1 MSLSRLPLLAAALL
15 LSACGGSEP
24 VDGAAARNDQGWVG
38 AWAAAPYG
46 PYPLGPLTDVLPV
59 PLPVPL
65 PPIPSLLPG
74 NQAVDQSFRMVV
86 RPTLGGDTLRVRLS
100 NLVGDRPLHI
110 GPVQVAQRLAGPAIL
125 PDSSRPV
132 LFGGRDEVVIAPGA
146 EAISDAVAFSYAV
159 GADLAVSFHVI
170 GESGPITWHAV
181 SFALNYVGLPNLGD
195 STGDPTGLS
204 FPQPTLGWFF
214 LSGIDVRAPQSPG
227 AIVAIGDSITD
238 GAYSVPETNT
248 RWPDWFAARLRSA
261 GVGMSV
267 LNQGINSNT
276 VTREAVDPDSAY
288 QGVPAVARFDRDVL
302 ARSGVRSVV
311 IFEGTNDLGAGIV
324 AEDIHA
330 GIRSLSDR
338 AHAAGLCVVVGTI
351 PPRFDVIP
359 PLNGWEPAT
368 MEPQRQRLNEL
379 IRADTSF
386 DALADF
392 EAALGLPG
400 MPALPNVALYFPD
413 LLHPNSIGFAAMA
426 QAVPLEALVP
436 PPAGHCNRQR
446 TRT

>member
-1 MSLSRLPLLAAALL
+1 MLAAVLL

-24 VDGAAARNDQGWVG
+24 VESATARNDQGWVG

-46 PYPLGPLTDVLPV
+46 PYPLGPLTDLLPV
-59 PLPVPL
+59 PQPVPL

-86 RPTLGGDTLRVRLS
+86 RPTLGGETLRVRLS
-100 NLVGDRPLHI
+100 NLVGDRPLRV

-125 PDSSRPV
+125 PGSGRPV
-132 LFGGRDEVVIAPGA
+132 LFGGRDEVTIAPGA
-146 EAISDAVAFSYAV
+146 EAISDAVDFSYAV
-159 GADLAVSFHVI
+159 GTDLAVSFHVI

-181 SFALNYVGLPNLGD
+181 SFALSYVGLPNLGD
-195 STGDPTGLS
+195 STGDPIGLS

-214 LSGIDVRAPQSPG
+214 LSGIDVLAPQSPG

-238 GAYSVPETNT
+238 GSYAVPETNT
-248 RWPDWFAARLRSA
+248 RWPDFLAQRLQRA
-261 GVGMSV
+261 GIAMGV

-276 VTREAVDPDSAY
+276 VTRTAISADSAY
-288 QGVPAVARFDRDVL
+288 QGAPAVERFGRDVL
-302 ARSGVRSVV
+302 DRAGVRSVL
-311 IFEGTNDLGAGIV
+311 IFEGTNDLGAGV
-324 AEDIHA
+324 AAEEIHA

-351 PPRFDVIP
+351 PPRMDVIP
-359 PLNGWEPAT
+359 PLFSWKPAT

-379 IRADTSF
+379 IRADSSF
-386 DALADF
+386 DSLADF
-392 EAALGLPG
+392 EAALALPG
-400 MPALPNVALYFPD
+400 TTLPNVLLYFPD
-413 LLHPNSIGFAAMA
+413 LLHPNSLGFAAMA

-436 PPAGHCNRQR
+436 PPVGHCNR
-446 TRT
+446 